1 MSAAA
6 TSAAREG
13 EEAITKRKVAPAVAK
28 IVEIIGVSNKGW
40 EDAAQV
46 AIEEAKK
53 TIHNIHG
60 IKIQDM
66 TADLDP
72 NTGRIA
78 RYKTC
83 VKLSFGV
90 MDEER

>member
-1 MSAAA
+1 MKAAA
-6 TSAAREG
+6 TSKE
-13 EEAITKRKVAPAVAK
+13 EEAITKRRTPAVAK
-28 IVEIIGVSNKGW
+28 IVEIIGASNKGW

-46 AIEEAKK
+46 AIDEAKK

-66 TADLDP
+66 TADVDP
-72 NTGRIA
+72 NTGKIT

-83 VKLSFGV
+83 VKLSFGIIE
-90 MDEER
+90 EER